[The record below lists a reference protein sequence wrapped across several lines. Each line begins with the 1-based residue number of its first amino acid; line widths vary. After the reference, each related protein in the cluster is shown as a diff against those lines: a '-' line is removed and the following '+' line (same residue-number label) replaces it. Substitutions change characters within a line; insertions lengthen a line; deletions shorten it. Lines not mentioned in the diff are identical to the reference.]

1 MQRLI
6 CAGRHRS
13 LESYALVLLLSAG
26 LVIGCAS
33 AEAVSSDSVARHQLD
48 VSNTKLSGILP
59 SKVPAGTY
67 VFNNRQQWE
76 EFLTRHS
83 WLSQIE
89 KPRTRFNFRDFT
101 LVAVFLGQ
109 KPNPGYSVRIAG
121 AKEQGGETVVEVV
134 EYLPSPGMMYA
145 QVIVYPYDAA
155 LIPKAAGQ
163 VRFETTKKIGRP

>member
-33 AEAVSSDSVARHQLD
+33 AEAVSSDSAPEKQPEIVR
-48 VSNTKLSGILP
+48 VKLSGLNA
-59 SKVPAGTY
+59 SAVPAGKHI
-67 VFNNRQQWE
+67 FDSAERWA
-76 EFLTRHS
+76 
-83 WLSQIE
+83 
-89 KPRTRFNFRDFT
+89 DFWSRYHKSPAPEMDFAKSA

-109 KPNPGYSVRIAG
+109 KPNPGYSVRISG